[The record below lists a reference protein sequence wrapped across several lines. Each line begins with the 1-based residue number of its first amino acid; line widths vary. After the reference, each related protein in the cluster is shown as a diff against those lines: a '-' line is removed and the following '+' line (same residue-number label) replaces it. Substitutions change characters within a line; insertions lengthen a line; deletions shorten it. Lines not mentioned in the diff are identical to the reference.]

1 MDQVKQQ
8 ISWYVEKTKA
18 VREKVEAERE
28 ATAYLKSNAEEE
40 FNKIEKDSND
50 LIEQRKYIDASRK
63 RLERSIKDEQAA
75 KIKVM
80 QRLEEMKNRKRE
92 LAAKLDELQT
102 KLEQKQKQKEEYGKQ
117 LAALDE

>member
-28 ATAYLKSNAEEE
+28 ATAYLKSQAEEE

-50 LIEQRKYIDASRK
+50 LIEQRKYIDNGRK
-63 RLERSIKDEQAA
+63 RLERSIQDEQKA
-75 KIKVM
+75 KSSVTD
-80 QRLEEMKNRKRE
+80 RLDKMKNKKRE
-92 LAAKLDELQT
+92 LASKLDELQM
-102 KLEQKQKQKEEYGKQ
+102 KLEQKQKQKEDYAKQ